1 MNAHENRS
9 PSFPETS
16 TTESLPVDTP
26 VRVRTTRPVAN
37 WLLLGVG
44 MLVIQILLGGI
55 TRLTGSGLS
64 ITQWKPILGAV
75 PPLNETDWS
84 AAFRKYQSIAQYKY
98 LNSDFTLSDFKAI
111 YFWEWMHREWARLMG
126 LVFLVGFAIFCYQKR
141 LTKAMIG
148 PFIIL
153 FVLGALQ
160 GAIGW
165 IMVASGLNDTDLY
178 VSHIRLAVHFIA
190 ALVLIGYTF
199 WFYLKLRIPET
210 ARTEQPRLR
219 RILLIL
225 LGLLTIQLVYGAFM
239 AGLKASTAAPTWP
252 GINGQLL
259 PVNPAQYGNRIF
271 TGLQWMT
278 DHPLVVHFIHRSLA
292 LLLCLGVLGFTIAA
306 AGVKNRIKAPALSHW
321 YKWPLLLVLVQAILG
336 ILTVLN
342 ATKATNSRMGAYEWL
357 AEAHQLVAMSLLLSL
372 LALLFATRQRT
383 AVVR

>member
-1 MNAHENRS
+1 MKIHENRM
-9 PSFPETS
+9 
-16 TTESLPVDTP
+16 TP
-26 VRVRTTRPVAN
+26 VPGSSATKSSPVETPVLVRSTRPVAN

-64 ITQWKPILGAV
+64 ITQWKPILGAI
-75 PPLNETDWS
+75 PPLNETDWN

-98 LNSDFTLSDFKAI
+98 LNSDFSLSDFKAI
-111 YFWEWMHREWARLMG
+111 YFWEWLHREWARLMG
-126 LVFLVGFAIFCYQKR
+126 LVFLVGFAIFLYQKR

-148 PFIIL
+148 PFVIL

-178 VSHIRLAVHFIA
+178 VSHIRLAIHFIA

-199 WFYLKLRIPET
+199 WFYLKLSVPET
-210 ARTEQPRLR
+210 ARVEQPRLR
-219 RILLIL
+219 RILLFL
-225 LGLLTIQLVYGAFM
+225 LGLLTLQLVYGAFM

-259 PVNPAQYGNRIF
+259 PVNPGQYGNRVF
-271 TGLQWMT
+271 SGLQWLT
-278 DHPLVVHFIHRSLA
+278 DHPLVVHFVHRSLA
-292 LLLCLGVLGFTIAA
+292 LVLCLGVLGFTVAA
-306 AGVKNRIKAPALSHW
+306 AGIKNRMKASALSRW
-321 YKWPLLLVLVQAILG
+321 YKWPLLLVLMQALLG

-342 ATKATNSRMGAYEWL
+342 ATKATNSRMGTYEWL

-372 LALLFATRQRT
+372 LALVFATRKGPH
-383 AVVR
+383 AVR